1 MQFSAGAFAFV
12 QPSVQHIYVLRDP
25 GFSTSHFESF
35 RTNRLYHSGANPSF
49 LSELEN
55 MAKVAT
61 TEYNSRQ
68 RGGERAGGRGTI
80 SGNETRDVV

>member
-12 QPSVQHIYVLRDP
+12 QPSVQHIHDP

-61 TEYNSRQ
+61 TGWVVGGPPGYNIRK
-68 RGGERAGGRGTI
+68 
-80 SGNETRDVV
+80 